1 MKKDNLKNMVRG
13 WFCGRIEPCVLSSDF
28 EVAVKRYKKGDFEAK
43 HVHKISTEITVIV
56 SGEVEMNGIKY
67 IENDIITI
75 PPGAATDFLCLTD
88 DVITC
93 VVKSI
98 SAPEDKYIVE
108 EE

>member
-1 MKKDNLKNMVRG
+1 MHKSNLNDMIKG
-13 WFCGRIEPCVLSSDF
+13 WFCGKIEPCVLSSDV
-28 EVAVKRYKKGDFEAK
+28 EVAIKRYKKGDFEKK

-56 SGEVEMNGIKY
+56 SGKVKMNEIEY

-75 PPGAATDFLCLTD
+75 PPGVATDFLCLEDT
-88 DVITC
+88 VSC

-98 SAPEDKYIVE
+98 SAPGDKYIIE